1 MLTCTV
7 GLTALDATAKLASAT
22 FPVAGIAWARFAIP
36 ALAMAAAGGPHLIR
50 DTIAAPHRLLQIVR
64 ALLLVASNLTFFE
77 AIRALPLAETT
88 AITFVSPMIL
98 VLLSA
103 GFLGEPAVARRWIA
117 VALSFG
123 GVLLIARPGGAISPA
138 NAILPLATAVLF
150 AFYQALTSRVGPTT
164 RPMVTLFYTV
174 IVGSVVMTAVA
185 LPTWRMPDG
194 HEAALLLAVGALG
207 FAAHL
212 ALIHAFTIAPA
223 SLLATFDYSRLVWAT
238 LAGALLFGTIPDAL
252 SAVGMGCP
260 LGCGLALFGWE
271 WRAARSPRSR
281 QE

>member
-1 MLTCTV
+1 M
-7 GLTALDATAKLASAT
+7 
-22 FPVAGIAWARFAIP
+22 
-36 ALAMAAAGGPHLIR
+36 
-50 DTIAAPHRLLQIVR
+50 
-64 ALLLVASNLTFFE
+64 
-77 AIRALPLAETT
+77 
-88 AITFVSPMIL
+88 
-98 VLLSA
+98 LLSA
-103 GFLGEPAVARRWIA
+103 AFLGETAVARRWIA

-123 GVLLIARPGGAISPA
+123 AVLLIARPGGAISPT
-138 NAILPLATAVLF
+138 NAVLPLATAVLF
-150 AFYQALTSRVGPTT
+150 ALYQALTSRVGPTT

-252 SAVGMGCP
+252 SAVGMGCI
-260 LGCGLALFGWE
+260 LGCGSRCLGGNGGLRDPRG
-271 WRAARSPRSR
+271 AARSETHAVMGHVAGTSGRAASGGRFTRPARRPLVRVARSSQATLVQAR
-281 QE
+281 C